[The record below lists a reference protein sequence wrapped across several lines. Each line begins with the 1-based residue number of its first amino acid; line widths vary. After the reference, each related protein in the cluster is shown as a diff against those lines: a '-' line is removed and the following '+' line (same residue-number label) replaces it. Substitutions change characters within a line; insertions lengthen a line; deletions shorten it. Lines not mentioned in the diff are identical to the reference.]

1 MSTMS
6 TPDNPLIDAARGRDL
21 VHERGCPALGGYGH
35 GKEACACSAE
45 ETQAH
50 KLRTLAAAA
59 DKHGQHTYT
68 HWRDSNAA
76 KANEAWCQAASP
88 ELVVGLLDR
97 ITELEAKEINIE
109 QFRVMVTEAA
119 RNPLLK
125 RIVDLETQL
134 AAEAAR
140 TAAEKLRADQMSQ
153 QHDMQAAMNRE
164 ARHELAA
171 IRQQK
176 PVARLHISEVE
187 YGLYT
192 SSALV
197 IEGAD
202 MNLSP
207 GKHDLYLSPQPSFN
221 SQSKPL
227 TEEQVNR
234 AVDAWFG
241 HSTPAAAGYA
251 YRMRRAIKAAY
262 EVQEKRG

>member
-164 ARHELAA
+164 ARQALAA
-171 IRQQK
+171 GAGLMPLSKDQVMQCWEKATGEQPERMPPGWLK
-176 PVARLHISEVE
+176 FAREIEASQ
-187 YGLYT
+187 GRDT
-192 SSALV
+192 SKLPWCEAL
-197 IEGAD
+197 EASD
-202 MNLSP
+202 
-207 GKHDLYLSPQPSFN
+207 
-221 SQSKPL
+221 
-227 TEEQVNR
+227 
-234 AVDAWFG
+234 
-241 HSTPAAAGYA
+241 
-251 YRMRRAIKAAY
+251 IKIHGWP
-262 EVQEKRG
+262 KL